1 MINYFTYD
9 GKSSR
14 DFDLY
19 ISGAGTYDAP
29 ARKIDEVEIP
39 GMNGVL
45 HQDSDTFENVDITYS
60 GAFMFQPTRKGKDLP
75 IKGMYIYDDLRLRI
89 GALRAWLAKPRSYV
103 RLEDTYHPDE
113 YRMAIYKESFDPTM
127 WYDLSA
133 MQVDLTFNCKP
144 QRFLKIGE
152 DAVVATGNRTI
163 LNPTIF
169 DSKPLIRAYGTGSFT
184 IGGVTM
190 NVTSADEYTDID
202 CELMECYKG
211 ERNCNAN
218 VSSDN
223 YAFPTI
229 PPEESEIKMEGF
241 SRLEIVPRWWTI

>member
-9 GKSSR
+9 GKSSL

-19 ISGAGTYDAP
+19 ISGAGTYNAP
-29 ARKIDEVEIP
+29 ARNIEEVEIP

-45 HQDSDTFENVDITYS
+45 HQDSNTFDNVDVTYS
-60 GAFMFQPTRKGKDLP
+60 GSFMWQETRKYRDLP
-75 IKGMYIYDDLRLRI
+75 IKGQYIYDDLRLRI
-89 GALRAWLAKPRSYV
+89 GALRAWLLKPRSYV
-103 RLEDTYHPDE
+103 RIEDTYHPDE
-113 YRMAIYKESFDPTM
+113 YRLGMYRETFEPTM

-144 QRFLKIGE
+144 QRFLKSGE
-152 DAVVATGNRTI
+152 DPVIATENRTI
-163 LNPTIF
+163 LNPTVF

-190 NVTSADEYTDID
+190 KITAANEYTDID

-211 ERNCNAN
+211 STNCNAN
-218 VSSDN
+218 VSSNN

-229 PPEESEIKMEGF
+229 PPEMSEIKMEGF
-241 SRLEIVPRWWTI
+241 SRLEIRPRWWTV